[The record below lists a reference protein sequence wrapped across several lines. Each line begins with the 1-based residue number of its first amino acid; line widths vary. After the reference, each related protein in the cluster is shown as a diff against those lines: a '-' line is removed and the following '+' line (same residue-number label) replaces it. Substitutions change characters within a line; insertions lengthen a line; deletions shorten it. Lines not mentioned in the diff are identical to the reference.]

1 MGLPLLR
8 RHFMRSMQL
17 ALVGQVLLLLA
28 ALFPFLVSWEL
39 DFLLSHLLSAFA
51 ACSAWVR
58 AAVQGPKPM
67 GAAQQSPSSAGSWG
81 L

>member
-1 MGLPLLR
+1 
-8 RHFMRSMQL
+8 MRSMQL

-28 ALFPFLVSWEL
+28 ALFPFLVSCEP
-39 DFLLSHLLSAFA
+39 DFLLSHLLSTFA
-51 ACSAWVR
+51 ACSVR
-58 AAVQGPKPM
+58 VRVAVRGPKPM